1 MQVRTSAFQA
11 EEPSSSLGESTKI
24 KNMSLS
30 SSRSG
35 HRPFKPVT
43 RVRTPLGTPKLNM
56 LLSSN
61 GLGYLT
67 FNQVISVR
75 IRLGEPNKFILKK
88 DKKVLPPPRECWH
101 RDYESWLRW
110 FESIRG
116 LQILKTSLSSSW
128 LGHRP
133 FKPVTRVRI
142 PLGTPN

>member
-1 MQVRTSAFQA
+1 
-11 EEPSSSLGESTKI
+11 
-24 KNMSLS
+24 MSLS
-30 SSRSG
+30 SSWLG
-35 HRPFKPVT
+35 LQTFNLAT

-61 GLGYLT
+61 GLGHLT